1 MEYWREEWKKCL
13 KLHQEGNLT
22 EFGKGALQS
31 LSMVI
36 PELEALTREN
46 RKLKEKLG
54 EDTSSGRQ
62 PELSGDSQ
70 NRIQ

>member
-1 MEYWREEWKKCL
+1 MDYWRERWQECVKMHK
-13 KLHQEGNLT
+13 EGNLT

-46 RKLKEKLG
+46 KKLKERLN
-54 EDTSSGRQ
+54 EFTSSRRQ
-62 PELSGDSQ
+62 PELSRDSQ
-70 NRIQ
+70 KSI